1 MITTLYLIGIASW
14 YTFSTFEGEQQ
25 VKDCLVVKEHI
36 ELNFPVEATCVTQA
50 KELLI
55 QDNIIYKK

>member
-25 VKDCLVVKEHI
+25 VKNCLVVKEHI
-36 ELNFPVEATCVTQA
+36 ELNFPVEATCITQA
-50 KELLI
+50 EGFLI
-55 QDNIIYKK
+55 QDNSRYKK